1 MRLGRLL
8 AVLCAGAFA
17 VALVASAADA
27 RVGGGRSMGSRG
39 GSTFSAPRATTTA
52 PGGGAIINRSV
63 TQPSNPG
70 SSVARP
76 GTPAQPGGFFNR
88 PGMGLLGGL
97 AAGFLGAG
105 LFGMLMGGGFL
116 SGLSGFAS
124 ILGFVLQIV
133 LVVIIAR
140 LIWGW
145 WQRRQQPALAQ
156 AHGPQTSYREMFGGG
171 QGGGNGAA
179 SPGYGGAAAAS
190 SAALDISPED
200 YDAFERLLGDIQT
213 AYSNED
219 IAALRRH
226 VTPEMLSYFSEDL
239 AANTSRGVVNRISDV
254 KLLQGD
260 LAEAWREGGTEY
272 ATVAMRFS
280 LVDQLV
286 DRASGRVVEGDA
298 GAQEVTEV
306 WTFMRQRGGDWI
318 LSAIQQA

>member
-1 MRLGRLL
+1 MQ
-8 AVLCAGAFA
+8 
-17 VALVASAADA
+17 
-27 RVGGGRSMGSRG
+27 
-39 GSTFSAPRATTTA
+39 
-52 PGGGAIINRSV
+52 RSV
-63 TQPSNPG
+63 TQPNTG
-70 SSVARP
+70 TNVARP
-76 GTPAQPGGFFNR
+76 GTPAQQPGGFFNR

-124 ILGFVLQIV
+124 IFGFVLQIV
-133 LVVIIAR
+133 LVVIVAR
-140 LIWGW
+140 LAWAW

-156 AHGPQTSYREMFGGG
+156 ASGPQTSYRDMFSGR
-171 QGGGNGAA
+171 QGANGANGAA
-179 SPGYGGAAAAS
+179 SPGNGHAS
-190 SAALDISPED
+190 DEPTDDLGISPAD
-200 YDAFERLLGDIQT
+200 YDAFERVLGEVQA

-219 IAALRRH
+219 ISALRRH

-239 AANTSRGVVNRISDV
+239 AANTSRGVVNRLSDV

-260 LAEAWREGGTEY
+260 LAEAWREGSAEF

-286 DRASGRVVEGDA
+286 ERSSGRVVEGDA
-298 GAQEVTEV
+298 SAQEVTEV